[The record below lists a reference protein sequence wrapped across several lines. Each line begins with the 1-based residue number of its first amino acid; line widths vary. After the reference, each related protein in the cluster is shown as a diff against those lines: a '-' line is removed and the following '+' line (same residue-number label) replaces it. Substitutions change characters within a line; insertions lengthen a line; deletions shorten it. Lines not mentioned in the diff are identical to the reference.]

1 MTDIKKRWKERVHA
15 ALLEIAAQSVPAGT
29 AAPEI
34 GLDAVVAEFPPK
46 PELGDIGFPMFS
58 YAKLLRK
65 NPAAIA
71 QEMEKRLAG
80 GQAEASEGS
89 AKAVGP
95 YLNVFFD
102 RGATSA
108 EILRRG
114 EDAGWNAGRH
124 QASPLA
130 GRKVMIEFSC
140 PNTNKPLHLGHLR
153 NNILGESLSRITAA
167 AGAEVRKVNLINDRG
182 VHICKSML
190 AYQVYGG
197 GRSPED
203 EGLKSDHFVGKYYVM
218 FNTLKAEDPTAE
230 ARAQELLRRWE
241 AGDPEVMELW
251 KTMNKWAVDGIKTT
265 YARQGVS
272 FDQYYFESLT
282 YMKGKDEVL
291 DGLKR
296 GIFYRE
302 EDGSVWVNLEDI
314 GLDRKVLLRK
324 DGTSIYIT
332 QDIGTAIYRHGDWP
346 FEQLVYVVASEQQ
359 YHFKALFEILKRLGY
374 DWATNL
380 YHLAYGLVNLPSGR
394 MKTREGTVVDADDMI
409 DELAALAEKEIV
421 AKGRDAS
428 VGDVKAVA
436 EKVALG
442 ALHYYLLQTSPTKD
456 MLYDPEQSLSFTGNT
471 GPYIQYM
478 GARASSILRKREQ
491 GEGNAAAGTVALDKL
506 SSDADWALIRR
517 LASFPEALELAARA
531 KEPSV
536 MAAYAHDVAA
546 DFSTWYRDNPV
557 LTSPDP
563 DLSASRVALV
573 RSVKATLQA
582 VCGMLCIPFL
592 EVM

>member
-1 MTDIKKRWKERVHA
+1 MTDIKRLWQERVHLALLSLAARGGLEA
-15 ALLEIAAQSVPAGT
+15 ALLSVNS
-29 AAPEI
+29 I
-34 GLDAVVAEFPPK
+34 VMEFPPK

-65 NPAAIA
+65 SPAMIA
-71 QEMEKRLAG
+71 ADME
-80 GQAEASEGS
+80 QALGATIASAAESRDASGT

-95 YLNVFFD
+95 YLNIFFD
-102 RGATSA
+102 RAATGL
-108 EILRRG
+108 EILKRG
-114 EDAGWNAGRH
+114 ESGDWNSAH
-124 QASPLA
+124 PLA
-130 GRKVMIEFSC
+130 GRKVMVEFSC

-153 NNILGESLSRITAA
+153 NNILGESLSRITKA
-167 AGAEVRKVNLINDRG
+167 AGADVRKVNLINDRG
-182 VHICKSML
+182 IHICKSML
-190 AYQVYGG
+190 AYQAFGG
-197 GRSPED
+197 GRAPED

-218 FNTLKAEDPTAE
+218 FNTLKAEDPKADE
-230 ARAQELLRRWE
+230 KAQELLQRWE
-241 AGDPEVMELW
+241 AGDPEVITLW
-251 KTMNKWAVDGIKTT
+251 KKMNAWAVEGIKTT

-272 FDQYYFESLT
+272 FDEYYYESLT
-282 YMKGKDEVL
+282 YMKGKDKVL
-291 DGLKR
+291 EGLR
-296 GIFYRE
+296 DGIFYRE
-302 EDGSVWVNLEDI
+302 DDGSVWVNLEDI

-332 QDIGTAIYRHGDWP
+332 QDIGTAMYRHADWP
-346 FEQLVYVVASEQQ
+346 FDQLIYVVANEQQ
-359 YHFKALFEILKRLGY
+359 YHFKALFEILRRLGCE
-374 DWATNL
+374 WADNL

-409 DELAALAEKEIV
+409 DELAGLAEKEII
-421 AKGRDAS
+421 AKGRDGA
-428 VGDVKAVA
+428 VGHTKSVA

-478 GARASSILRKREQ
+478 GARASSILRKYEL
-491 GEGNAAAGTVALDKL
+491 GEGNAKEGALSMTAL
-506 SSDADWALIRR
+506 SGDADWALIRR
-517 LASFPEALELAARA
+517 LAAFSESLELAARS

-536 MAAYAHDVAA
+536 MAAYAHDLAS
-546 DFSTWYRDNPV
+546 DFSAWYRDNPV

-573 RSVKATLQA
+573 KAVKATLET
-582 VCGMLCIPFL
+582 VCEMLCIPFM